1 MGGDSGEMEAG
12 LCPRSRGKGK
22 GRVERRVE
30 EPEEAGDAW
39 SKGGKAVL
47 GKALIWLC
55 GRGVPLNRAGQE
67 ERDVMSS
74 QWRRAASRADLQ
86 LLSYM

>member
-1 MGGDSGEMEAG
+1 MS
-12 LCPRSRGKGK
+12 K
-22 GRVERRVE
+22 GRE
-30 EPEEAGDAW
+30 EKEKDASKEESRSLKRPDAW
-39 SKGGKAVL
+39 SKGGKAVV

-55 GRGVPLNRAGQE
+55 GRGVPLNRAGEE
-67 ERDVMSS
+67 ERDVVSS